1 MNLVDFIAD
10 FTHDS
15 SVAHSTI
22 EGFIDYGNGK
32 LSITSMLDCS
42 KECLKG
48 RYEGTFDIRNSR
60 YEEGQFK
67 VIKNIKRALTIF
79 EGCFHGHGNQSR
91 SFNY

>member
-32 LSITSMLDCS
+32 LSVPSMFDCS
-42 KECLKG
+42 EECVKG
-48 RYEGTFDIRNSR
+48 RYEGNFDIRNSR

-67 VIKNIKRALTIF
+67 VPKKYKRTLIIF
-79 EGCFHGHGNQSR
+79 PGFFHCHGNQSR